1 MNTYQVEYR
10 NEEKALD
17 NEDKNIKENVFL
29 PIQVEKY
36 INVNIFIFNKI
47 IFKQIQSSSEWENI
61 NEIIRVTIKSLTDT
75 VHYQGMALKWIEQ

>member
-36 INVNIFIFNKI
+36 LNVIYFYL
-47 IFKQIQSSSEWENI
+47 
-61 NEIIRVTIKSLTDT
+61 IK
-75 VHYQGMALKWIEQ
+75 